1 MKKNSTKAK
10 KGKPYCM
17 PAKLWRYIKK
27 QLPKTP
33 KGKGPGR
40 PRINNRS
47 VMNGIW
53 HVLWTGC
60 QWKSIQREWF
70 GVSSSVLHERF
81 QTWQKEG
88 IFDKIFKK
96 MVLYYAREQRIG
108 WKWQSIDSMM
118 SPAPLGGTDT
128 GKNPTDRGK
137 SGSKIH
143 ILVDERGAPL
153 AVYIT
158 GANQH
163 DKWSADDLVISIVV
177 KRPYSEQHF
186 CADKGYYFAD
196 IHQFIQLENYISH
209 IKHRRGRNEPKQEDC
224 PLPGEHSFPAR
235 RWVVERTL
243 GWLAKRRSIAT
254 RWCKKSENWLAFVKL
269 ACADILLT
277 GIFG

>member
-1 MKKNSTKAK
+1 MKKDSTKPK
-10 KGKPYCM
+10 KAKPYRI
-17 PAKLWRYIKK
+17 PTKLWKLLKK
-27 QLPKTP
+27 HLPKAP
-33 KGKGPGR
+33 KIKGPGR
-40 PRINNRS
+40 PRVNNRN
-47 VMNGIW
+47 VIDGIW

-60 QWKSIQREWF
+60 QWKAIERDWF

-81 QTWQKEG
+81 QTWQKAG
-88 IFDKIFKK
+88 LFDKLFKK
-96 MVLYYAREQRIG
+96 MVRYYAREQQIG
-108 WKWQSIDSMM
+108 WKWQSVDSMM
-118 SPAPLGGTDT
+118 SPAPLGGADT

-186 CADKGYYFAD
+186 CADKGYDFAD
-196 IHQFIQLENYISH
+196 VHQFIQVENYIAH
-209 IKHRRGRNEPKQEDC
+209 IKHRRRRNEPKPEEC
-224 PLPGEHSFPAR
+224 PIPGELSFPAR

>member
-1 MKKNSTKAK
+1 MKKNITKAQK
-10 KGKPYCM
+10 AKPYRI
-17 PAKLWRYIKK
+17 PTKLWKYLKK
-27 QLPKTP
+27 HLPKPP
-33 KGKGPGR
+33 KIKGPGR
-40 PRINNRS
+40 PRVNNRN
-47 VMNGIW
+47 VIDGIW

-60 QWKSIQREWF
+60 QWKAIERDWF

-88 IFDKIFKK
+88 LFDKLFKK
-96 MVLYYAREQRIG
+96 MVMSFAKEHRIG
-108 WKWQSIDSMM
+108 WKWQSVDSMM
-118 SPAPLGGTDT
+118 SPAPLGGADT

-158 GANQH
+158 SANQH
-163 DKWSADDLVISIVV
+163 DKWSADDLVISVVV

-186 CADKGYYFAD
+186 CADKAYD
-196 IHQFIQLENYISH
+196 SEDVHQFIRLENYIAH
-209 IKHRRGRNEPKQEDC
+209 IKHRRRRNEPKQEEC
-224 PLPGEHSFPAR
+224 PIPGEQSFPAR

>member
-1 MKKNSTKAK
+1 MKKDSTKPK
-10 KGKPYCM
+10 KAKPYHI
-17 PAKLWRYIKK
+17 PTQLWKFLKKHLPKPPKIKK
-27 QLPKTP
+27 
-33 KGKGPGR
+33 PGR
-40 PRINNRS
+40 PRVNNRN
-47 VMNGIW
+47 VIDGIW

-60 QWKSIQREWF
+60 QWKAIERDWF

-88 IFDKIFKK
+88 LFDKLFKK
-96 MVLYYAREQRIG
+96 MVRYYAREQRIG
-108 WKWQSIDSMM
+108 WKWQSVDSMM
-118 SPAPLGGTDT
+118 SPAPLGGADT
-128 GKNPTDRGK
+128 GRNPTDRGK

-186 CADKGYYFAD
+186 CADKGYDAAD
-196 IHQFIQLENYISH
+196 VHQFIQVKNYVAH
-209 IKHRRGRNEPKQEDC
+209 IKHRRRRNEPMPDEC
-224 PLPGEHSFPAR
+224 PLPGELKFPAR